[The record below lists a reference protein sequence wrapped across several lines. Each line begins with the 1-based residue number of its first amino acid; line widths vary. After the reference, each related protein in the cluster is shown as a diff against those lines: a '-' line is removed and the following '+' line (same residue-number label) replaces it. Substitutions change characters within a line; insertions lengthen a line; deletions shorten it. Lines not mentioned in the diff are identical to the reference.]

1 MSSSCGSSC
10 SCSGGEKKGEAGGD
24 RACPRCGSVGSS
36 VPAITVRSL
45 VKASEKGKVAADG
58 RYLLCLNPE
67 CEVVYFQP
75 GEGQVFT
82 AAEVRVP
89 VWFKDEGPDVPLCYC
104 AGVTRGEIRRA
115 VEEGCLPTLEAIR
128 ERTGAGKGGRCPVE
142 NPSGRCCH
150 SALAD
155 FLAGLVK

>member
-1 MSSSCGSSC
+1 MPDTCGSGC
-10 SCSGGEKKGEAGGD
+10 VCSG
-24 RACPRCGSVGSS
+24 ACPRCGSAGSA

-45 VKASEKGKVAADG
+45 VKAPEEEKVAAAG
-58 RYLLCLNPE
+58 GYLLCLNPA

-75 GEGQVFT
+75 GGGRLFT
-82 AAEVRVP
+82 AAGVP

-115 VEEGCLPTLEAIR
+115 VEEGCPPTLEAVR
-128 ERTGAGKGGRCPVE
+128 ERTGAGKGGRCLVE

-150 SALAD
+150 GALAD